1 MVDDKTVTFMF
12 KDGTVKKFSLCSSI
26 KGLRD
31 STMSRPVKAVFNFCK
46 DEELSR
52 VEKESVYKTVMPSL
66 DPMIGE
72 VVYEC

>member
-12 KDGTVKKFSLCSSI
+12 KDWTVKKFSLCDSI

-31 STMSRPVKAVFNFCK
+31 SNMRRPIKAVFNFCK
-46 DEELSR
+46 DDELSR

>member
-1 MVDDKTVTFMF
+1 MVGYKTVTFMF
-12 KDGTVKKFSLCSSI
+12 KDGTVKKFSLCNSI

-31 STMSRPVKAVFNFCK
+31 SNMSRPIKAVFNFCK
-46 DEELSR
+46 DDELSR

-66 DPMIGE
+66 DPMVGE

>member
-1 MVDDKTVTFMF
+1 MVDYKTVTFIF
-12 KDGTVKKFSLCSSI
+12 KDGTVKKFSLCDSI

-31 STMSRPVKAVFNFCK
+31 SNMRRPIKAVFNFCK
-46 DEELSR
+46 DDELSR

-66 DPMIGE
+66 DPIVGE